1 MGMGMGN
8 SGKGLVP
15 LIIFAI
21 LALSPLSGLAIIF
34 AIVFIV
40 YERRKPI
47 GDSVFTF
54 HLGKTKEDIRKYWWL
69 ILLPLASVI
78 GQIVF
83 AHYAMPTFNEHV
95 MDRVE
100 PMLHMGTLFILIPQL
115 LILAYGEELA
125 FRGFAQ
131 EKLSNIINPKIAIIL
146 VSFLFAV
153 GHLSI
158 GPAGVVMYD
167 IGFVFVDSILYGV
180 LFLKTKN
187 IYITTIAH
195 FLANIAGIYYFALL

>member
-1 MGMGMGN
+1 MGMGN
-8 SGKGLVP
+8 SRKGLAA
-15 LIIFAI
+15 LMIFAI

-40 YERRKPI
+40 YERRKNI

-54 HLGKTKEDIRKYWWL
+54 HWEKTKEDIRKYWWL
-69 ILLPLASVI
+69 VLLPLASVI
-78 GQIVF
+78 GQIMF

-95 MDRVE
+95 MNRVE
-100 PMLHMGTLFILIPQL
+100 PMLQMGTTLFILIPQL

-131 EKLSNIINPKIAIIL
+131 EKLANLINPKIAIIL

-180 LFLKTKN
+180 LLLKTKN

-195 FLANIAGIYYFALL
+195 FLANVAGIYFFA

>member
-1 MGMGMGN
+1 MGMGN
-8 SGKGLVP
+8 SRKGLAA
-15 LIIFAI
+15 LMIFAI

-40 YERRKPI
+40 YERRKNI

-54 HLGKTKEDIRKYWWL
+54 HWEKTKEDIRKYWWL
-69 ILLPLASVI
+69 VLLPLASVI
-78 GQIVF
+78 GQIMF

-95 MDRVE
+95 MNRVE
-100 PMLHMGTLFILIPQL
+100 PMLQMGTLFILIPQL

-131 EKLSNIINPKIAIIL
+131 EKLANLINPKIAIIL

-158 GPAGVVMYD
+158 GPAGVVVYD

-187 IYITTIAH
+187 IYITTISH
-195 FLANIAGIYYFALL
+195 FLANVAGIYLFALL

>member
-1 MGMGMGN
+1 MRSN
-8 SGKGLVP
+8 KKGLVA

-34 AIVFIV
+34 AIVYFV
-40 YERRKPI
+40 YGRRKNI

-54 HLGKTKEDIRKYWWL
+54 HWDKTKEDFRKYWWL
-69 ILLPLASVI
+69 ILLPLVSVI
-78 GQIVF
+78 GQVVF

-95 MDRVE
+95 MTRVE
-100 PMLHMGTLFILIPQL
+100 PMLHMGSLLLLIPQL
-115 LILAYGEELA
+115 LILAFGEELA

-131 EKLSNIINPKIAIIL
+131 EKLSNITNPKIAIIA

-158 GPAGVVMYD
+158 GSAGVVMYD
-167 IGFVFVDSILYGV
+167 IGFVFLDSILYGV
-180 LFLKTKN
+180 LFLKTRN
-187 IYITTIAH
+187 VYLTTTAH
-195 FLANIAGIYYFALL
+195 FFANVAGIYIFVLL

>member
-1 MGMGMGN
+1 MGMGN
-8 SGKGLVP
+8 SRKGLAA
-15 LIIFAI
+15 LMIFAI

-40 YERRKPI
+40 YERRKNI

-54 HLGKTKEDIRKYWWL
+54 HWDKTKEDIRKYWWL
-69 ILLPLASVI
+69 VLLPLASVI
-78 GQIVF
+78 GQILF

-95 MDRVE
+95 MNRVE
-100 PMLHMGTLFILIPQL
+100 PMLQMGTLFILIPQL

-131 EKLSNIINPKIAIIL
+131 EKLANLINPKIAIIL

-158 GPAGVVMYD
+158 GPAGVVVYD

-187 IYITTIAH
+187 IYITTISH
-195 FLANIAGIYYFALL
+195 FLANVAGIYLFALL

>member
-1 MGMGMGN
+1 MGMGN
-8 SGKGLVP
+8 SRKGLAA
-15 LIIFAI
+15 LMIFAI

-40 YERRKPI
+40 YERRKNI

-54 HLGKTKEDIRKYWWL
+54 HWDKTKEDIRKYWWL
-69 ILLPLASVI
+69 VLLPLASVI
-78 GQIVF
+78 GQIMF

-95 MDRVE
+95 MNRVE
-100 PMLHMGTLFILIPQL
+100 PMLQMGTLFILIPQL

-131 EKLSNIINPKIAIIL
+131 EKLENLINPKIAIIL

-187 IYITTIAH
+187 IYITTISH
-195 FLANIAGIYYFALL
+195 FLANVAGIYLFALI

>member
-34 AIVFIV
+34 AIVYIV
-40 YERRKPI
+40 YERRKHI
-47 GDSVFTF
+47 DDSVFTF

-69 ILLPLASVI
+69 VLLPLASVI

-180 LFLKTKN
+180 LLLKTKN

-195 FLANIAGIYYFALL
+195 FLANVAGIYFFA

>member
-1 MGMGMGN
+1 MRD
-8 SGKGLVP
+8 SGKGLLP
-15 LIIFAI
+15 LMIFAI

-34 AIVFIV
+34 SIVYIV
-40 YERRKPI
+40 YERRKI
-47 GDSVFTF
+47 KNGGSVLTF
-54 HLGKTKEDIRKYWWL
+54 HWGKTKEDIRKYWWL
-69 ILLPLASVI
+69 ILLPFVSVI

-83 AHYAMPTFNEHV
+83 AYFALPTFNEHV
-95 MDRVE
+95 MERVE

-115 LILAYGEELA
+115 LLLAFGEELA

-131 EKLSNIINPKIAIIL
+131 EKLSKVINPRIAIIA

-153 GHLSI
+153 AHLSA

-167 IGFVFVDSILYGV
+167 ISFIFIDSILYGV

-187 IYITTIAH
+187 VYITTLAH
-195 FLANIAGIYYFALL
+195 FLANVVGIYIFLIM

>member
-1 MGMGMGN
+1 MGMGN
-8 SGKGLVP
+8 SRKGLAA
-15 LIIFAI
+15 LMIFAI

-40 YERRKPI
+40 YERRKNI

-54 HLGKTKEDIRKYWWL
+54 HWEKTKEDIRKYWWL
-69 ILLPLASVI
+69 VLLPLASVI
-78 GQIVF
+78 GQIMF

-95 MDRVE
+95 MNRVE
-100 PMLHMGTLFILIPQL
+100 PMLQMGTTLFILIPQL

-131 EKLSNIINPKIAIIL
+131 EKLANLINPKIAIIL

-187 IYITTIAH
+187 IYITTISH
-195 FLANIAGIYYFALL
+195 FLANVAGIYLFALL

>member
-1 MGMGMGN
+1 MGMGN
-8 SGKGLVP
+8 SRKGLAA
-15 LIIFAI
+15 LMIFAI

-40 YERRKPI
+40 YERRKNI

-54 HLGKTKEDIRKYWWL
+54 HWEKTKEDIRKYWWL
-69 ILLPLASVI
+69 VLLPLASVI
-78 GQIVF
+78 GQIMF

-95 MDRVE
+95 MNRVE
-100 PMLHMGTLFILIPQL
+100 PMLQMGTT
-115 LILAYGEELA
+115 
-125 FRGFAQ
+125 
-131 EKLSNIINPKIAIIL
+131 L

-180 LFLKTKN
+180 IFLKTKN
-187 IYITTIAH
+187 IYITIISH
-195 FLANIAGIYYFALL
+195 FLANVAGIYLFALL

>member
-1 MGMGMGN
+1 MGMGN
-8 SGKGLVP
+8 SRKGLAA
-15 LIIFAI
+15 LMIFAI

-40 YERRKPI
+40 YERRKNI

-54 HLGKTKEDIRKYWWL
+54 HWDKTKEDIRKYWWL
-69 ILLPLASVI
+69 VLLPLASVI
-78 GQIVF
+78 GQIMF

-95 MDRVE
+95 MNRVE
-100 PMLHMGTLFILIPQL
+100 PMLQMGTLFILIPQL

-131 EKLSNIINPKIAIIL
+131 EKLANLINPKIAIIL

-187 IYITTIAH
+187 IYITTISH
-195 FLANIAGIYYFALL
+195 FLANVAGIYLFALL

>member
-1 MGMGMGN
+1 MGN

-34 AIVFIV
+34 AIVYIV
-40 YERRKPI
+40 YERRKHKTS
-47 GDSVFTF
+47 DSVFTF
-54 HLGKTKEDIRKYWWL
+54 NWGKTKEDIRKYWWL
-69 ILLPLASVI
+69 VLLPLASVI
-78 GQIVF
+78 GQILF
-83 AHYAMPTFNEHV
+83 AHFAMPTFNEHV
-95 MDRVE
+95 MDRVA

-115 LILAYGEELA
+115 LILAFGEELA

-131 EKLSNIINPKIAIIL
+131 DKLANIINPKIAIIL

-158 GPAGVVMYD
+158 GPAGVVVYD
-167 IGFVFVDSILYGV
+167 IGFVFVDSVLYGV

-195 FLANIAGIYYFALL
+195 FLANAAGIYFFALL

>member
-1 MGMGMGN
+1 MGMGN
-8 SGKGLVP
+8 SRKGLAA
-15 LIIFAI
+15 LMIFAI

-40 YERRKPI
+40 YERRKNI

-54 HLGKTKEDIRKYWWL
+54 HWEKTKEDIRKYWWL
-69 ILLPLASVI
+69 VLLPLASVI
-78 GQIVF
+78 GQIMF

-95 MDRVE
+95 MNRVE
-100 PMLHMGTLFILIPQL
+100 PMLQMGTLFILIPQL

-131 EKLSNIINPKIAIIL
+131 EKLANLINPKIAIIL

-180 LFLKTKN
+180 IFLKTKN
-187 IYITTIAH
+187 IYITTISH
-195 FLANIAGIYYFALL
+195 FLANVAGIYLFALL

>member
-1 MGMGMGN
+1 MGMGN
-8 SGKGLVP
+8 SRKGLAA
-15 LIIFAI
+15 LMIFAI

-40 YERRKPI
+40 YERRKNI

-54 HLGKTKEDIRKYWWL
+54 HWEKTKEDIRKYWWL
-69 ILLPLASVI
+69 VLLPLASVI
-78 GQIVF
+78 GQIMF

-95 MDRVE
+95 MNRVE
-100 PMLHMGTLFILIPQL
+100 PMLQMGTTLFILIPQL

-131 EKLSNIINPKIAIIL
+131 EKLANLINPKIAIIL

-158 GPAGVVMYD
+158 GPAGVVVYD

-180 LFLKTKN
+180 IFLKTKN
-187 IYITTIAH
+187 IYITIISH
-195 FLANIAGIYYFALL
+195 FLANVAGIYLFALL

>member
-1 MGMGMGN
+1 MG
-8 SGKGLVP
+8 SSRKRLVP

-34 AIVFIV
+34 AIFYIV
-40 YERRKPI
+40 NERRKFKT

-54 HLGKTKEDIRKYWWL
+54 HWDNTKEDIRKYWWL
-69 ILLPLASVI
+69 VLLPLASVF

-95 MDRVE
+95 MDRVA
-100 PMLHMGTLFILIPQL
+100 PMLHLGSLFILIPQL
-115 LILAYGEELA
+115 FILALGEELA

-158 GPAGVVMYD
+158 GPVGVVMYD
-167 IGFVFVDSILYGV
+167 VSFVFVDSILYGV

-187 IYITTIAH
+187 IYLTTIAH
-195 FLANIAGIYYFALL
+195 FLANLVGIYIFVLL